1 MLREGSYPD
10 RCCTVVELR
19 QYTLHPSRRDD
30 LIELFD
36 REFVETQEA
45 DGMHIVGQFR
55 DLDDPD
61 RFVWIRG
68 FTDMSSREAALQAFY
83 GGPVWKEHR
92 AVAASTMID
101 SDDVLLLKPAFEGA
115 GLTHPPAPRP
125 PATDPAGSAATIG
138 ATIHVL
144 GQPPLTDQIRDF
156 AEESDAVVEA
166 HGAQPLA
173 WYVTE
178 PAENTFLALPVRT
191 DVSVL
196 VSLAAFRDEAH
207 NQAFAIDAGPPRAG
221 SLLLSATSR
230 LRLAP
235 TGRSQLR

>member
-1 MLREGSYPD
+1 VVSPEGSYPD

-19 QYTLHPSRRDD
+19 QYTLHHSRRDD

-45 DGMHIVGQFR
+45 AGMHIVGQFR

-68 FTDMSSREAALQAFY
+68 FTDMSSRHAALQNFY

-92 AVAASTMID
+92 AAAVSTMID
-101 SDDVLLLKPAFEGA
+101 SDDVLLLKPACDDA
-115 GLTHPPAPRP
+115 GLAHPPAPRP
-125 PATDPAGSAATIG
+125 SPVDAAGSASMIV
-138 ATIHVL
+138 ATIHILTEPL
-144 GQPPLTDQIRDF
+144 GTDHVRDF
-156 AEESDAVVEA
+156 AAESDAVAVA
-166 HGAQPLA
+166 HGARPLA
-173 WYVTE
+173 WYMTE
-178 PAENTFLALPVRT
+178 TAENTFAALPVRT

-196 VSLAAFRDEAH
+196 VSLTAFDDEEHHRAFGAGHAARGEMSSS
-207 NQAFAIDAGPPRAG
+207 Q
-221 SLLLSATSR
+221 

-235 TGRSQLR
+235 TSRSQLR

>member
-1 MLREGSYPD
+1 
-10 RCCTVVELR
+10 
-19 QYTLHPSRRDD
+19 
-30 LIELFD
+30 
-36 REFVETQEA
+36 
-45 DGMHIVGQFR
+45 MHIVGQFC
-55 DLDDPD
+55 DLEDPD

-68 FTDMSSREAALQAFY
+68 FTDMSSREAALHAFY

-101 SDDVLLLKPAFEGA
+101 SDDVLLLKPAFDGA

-125 PATDPAGSAATIG
+125 SASGAAEPAATIV

-144 GQPPLTDQIRDF
+144 TGPPPADQIRDF
-156 AEESDAVVEA
+156 AAESDAVVQA
-166 HGAQPLA
+166 HGARPLA

-196 VSLAAFRDEAH
+196 VGLAAFRDEAH
-207 NQAFAIDAGPPRAG
+207 HDAFVADRGGPSRSFPI
-221 SLLLSATSR
+221 SSTSHVR
-230 LRLAP
+230 LCP
-235 TGRSQLR
+235 TARSQLR